1 MEKYYLEKLEY
12 NKILEKLQTF
22 CKTYLGKEEVK
33 KLQPYTKEEKVKEKL
48 KETDEAIN
56 MIYKTGNIAIS
67 EIADNT
73 DGINILKAEGVL
85 SAKKILEIVQVLK
98 VSETLKKYFQKEYIN
113 NQDFLTLS
121 ELFNNLYTNN
131 NIVEKI
137 SKSIIDEETIADEA
151 SPELHSIRKKKIKIT
166 GQIREKLNTIIHSSQ
181 YAKKIQENVIT
192 IRNNRYVIPV
202 KEEYKQDVKGFIHD
216 ISSTGSTVFIEPI
229 SVLEM
234 NNEINR
240 LKIEENQE
248 IEKIL
253 QEISQTLYPYIN
265 EIEKDIELIG
275 KIDFIFAKAEYAK
288 STKSNIPKISEKK
301 EIEIKNARHPLIEEE
316 KVVPISLT
324 LGKEFQTLLIT
335 GPNTG
340 GKTVT
345 LKTVGLLNAMASSG
359 LAIPAD
365 NTTSIHVFD
374 NIYADIGDDQSISDS
389 LSTFSSHMKNIVNI
403 LKNAT
408 ENSLVL
414 VDELGS
420 GTDPIEGAEL
430 AISILQELESRKI
443 LTIATTHYPELKKY
457 ALTTDGFENASV
469 AFNIETLTPTYKL
482 LVGVPGRSNAFEI
495 SQKLGL
501 DENIIKN
508 AKERINKN
516 EIHFEEILKNIY
528 DDKEE
533 IEKEK
538 EIIKAQLEEAN
549 KINEKAKTEYIQIEE
564 KKNKILEKAKH
575 EARNMLLEAKEEI
588 NEVMKNIENAKN
600 SKELN
605 NTRNKIND
613 KIKGISKNT
622 QGIEK
627 NTEQEEIKPEDIQ
640 INQEMYI
647 KSFGQNGIILSR
659 PSKNKEVMVQIGSMK
674 LNVPINQLQKIKE
687 KTKKSSTISYSSIAK
702 AKNAHTE
709 INIIGFT
716 VEEARQVV
724 EKFLDDSSLA
734 NLKTVRIVHGKGTG
748 KLRDGIHQIL
758 RKNPHVENF
767 RLGTYGEGEM
777 GVTIVELKN

>member
-265 EIEKDIELIG
+265 EIEKDIDLIG

-301 EIEIKNARHPLIEEE
+301 EIELKNARHPLIEEE

-659 PSKNKEVMVQIGSMK
+659 PSKNKEVVVQIGSMK

>member
-301 EIEIKNARHPLIEEE
+301 EIELKNARHPLIEEE

-457 ALTTDGFENASV
+457 ALTTDRFENASV

-549 KINEKAKTEYIQIEE
+549 KINEKAKTEYTQIEE
-564 KKNKILEKAKH
+564 KKNKILEKAKQ

-674 LNVPINQLQKIKE
+674 INVPINQLQKIKE

-758 RKNPHVENF
+758 RKNPHVESF

>member
-265 EIEKDIELIG
+265 EIEKDIDLIG

-301 EIEIKNARHPLIEEE
+301 EIELKNARHPLIEEE

>member
-33 KLQPYTKEEKVKEKL
+33 KLQPYTKEEEVKEKL

-113 NQDFLTLS
+113 NQDFLILS

-253 QEISQTLYPYIN
+253 QEISQTLYPYID

-301 EIEIKNARHPLIEEE
+301 EIELKNARHPLIEEE

-538 EIIKAQLEEAN
+538 EIIKTQLEEAN

-622 QGIEK
+622 RGIEK

>member
-265 EIEKDIELIG
+265 EIEKDIDLIG

-301 EIEIKNARHPLIEEE
+301 EIELKNARHPLIEEE

-622 QGIEK
+622 RGIEK

>member
-265 EIEKDIELIG
+265 EIEKDIDLIG

-301 EIEIKNARHPLIEEE
+301 EIELKNARHPLIEEE

-538 EIIKAQLEEAN
+538 EIIKTQLEEAN

-622 QGIEK
+622 RGIEK

>member
-265 EIEKDIELIG
+265 EIEKDIDLIG

-301 EIEIKNARHPLIEEE
+301 EIELKNARHPLIEEE

-758 RKNPHVENF
+758 RKNPHVESF

>member
-253 QEISQTLYPYIN
+253 QEISQTLYPYID

-301 EIEIKNARHPLIEEE
+301 EIELKNARHPLIEEE

-538 EIIKAQLEEAN
+538 EIIKTQLEEAN

-622 QGIEK
+622 RGIEK

>member
-1 MEKYYLEKLEY
+1 M
-12 NKILEKLQTF
+12 
-22 CKTYLGKEEVK
+22 
-33 KLQPYTKEEKVKEKL
+33 
-48 KETDEAIN
+48 
-56 MIYKTGNIAIS
+56 
-67 EIADNT
+67 
-73 DGINILKAEGVL
+73 
-85 SAKKILEIVQVLK
+85 
-98 VSETLKKYFQKEYIN
+98 
-113 NQDFLTLS
+113 
-121 ELFNNLYTNN
+121 
-131 NIVEKI
+131 
-137 SKSIIDEETIADEA
+137 
-151 SPELHSIRKKKIKIT
+151 
-166 GQIREKLNTIIHSSQ
+166 
-181 YAKKIQENVIT
+181 
-192 IRNNRYVIPV
+192 
-202 KEEYKQDVKGFIHD
+202 
-216 ISSTGSTVFIEPI
+216 
-229 SVLEM
+229 
-234 NNEINR
+234 
-240 LKIEENQE
+240 
-248 IEKIL
+248 
-253 QEISQTLYPYIN
+253 
-265 EIEKDIELIG
+265 
-275 KIDFIFAKAEYAK
+275 
-288 STKSNIPKISEKK
+288 
-301 EIEIKNARHPLIEEE
+301 
-316 KVVPISLT
+316 PISLT

-403 LKNAT
+403 LENAT

-549 KINEKAKTEYIQIEE
+549 KINVKAKTEYIQIEE

-674 LNVPINQLQKIKE
+674 INVPINQLQKIKE

>member
-301 EIEIKNARHPLIEEE
+301 EIELKNARHPLIEEE

-457 ALTTDGFENASV
+457 ALTADGFENASV

-549 KINEKAKTEYIQIEE
+549 KINEKAKTEYTQIEE
-564 KKNKILEKAKH
+564 KKNKILEKAKQ

-674 LNVPINQLQKIKE
+674 INVPINQLQKIKE

-758 RKNPHVENF
+758 RKNPHVESF

>member
-301 EIEIKNARHPLIEEE
+301 EIELKNARHPLIEEE

-549 KINEKAKTEYIQIEE
+549 KINEKAKTEYTQIEE
-564 KKNKILEKAKH
+564 KKNKILEKAKQ

-674 LNVPINQLQKIKE
+674 INVPINQLQKIKE

-758 RKNPHVENF
+758 RKNPHVESF

>member
-113 NQDFLTLS
+113 NQDFLILS

-253 QEISQTLYPYIN
+253 QEISQTLYPYID

-301 EIEIKNARHPLIEEE
+301 EIELKNARHPLIEEE

-538 EIIKAQLEEAN
+538 EIIKTQLEEAN

-622 QGIEK
+622 RGIEK

>member
-181 YAKKIQENVIT
+181 YTKKIQENVIT

-265 EIEKDIELIG
+265 EIEKDIDLIG

-301 EIEIKNARHPLIEEE
+301 EIELKNARHPLIEEE

-365 NTTSIHVFD
+365 NTTIIHVFD

-709 INIIGFT
+709 MNIIGFT

>member
-265 EIEKDIELIG
+265 EIEKDIDLIG

-301 EIEIKNARHPLIEEE
+301 EIELKNARHPLIEEE

-564 KKNKILEKAKH
+564 KKNKILEKAKQ

>member
-265 EIEKDIELIG
+265 EIEKDIDLIG

-301 EIEIKNARHPLIEEE
+301 EIELKNARHPLIEEE

-674 LNVPINQLQKIKE
+674 LNVPINQLQKIRE
-687 KTKKSSTISYSSIAK
+687 KTKKTSTISYSSIAK

-777 GVTIVELKN
+777 GVTIVELKS

>member
-265 EIEKDIELIG
+265 EIEKDIDLIG

-301 EIEIKNARHPLIEEE
+301 EIELKNARHPLIEEE

-365 NTTSIHVFD
+365 NTTSIHVFG

-403 LKNAT
+403 LENAT

-549 KINEKAKTEYIQIEE
+549 KINEKAKTEYTQIEE
-564 KKNKILEKAKH
+564 KKNKILEKAKQ

-674 LNVPINQLQKIKE
+674 INVPINQLQKIKE

-758 RKNPHVENF
+758 RKNPHVESF

-777 GVTIVELKN
+777 GVTIVELKS

>member
-33 KLQPYTKEEKVKEKL
+33 KLQPYTKEEEVKEKL

-113 NQDFLTLS
+113 NQDFLILS

-240 LKIEENQE
+240 LKIEESQE

-265 EIEKDIELIG
+265 EIEKDIDLIG

-288 STKSNIPKISEKK
+288 STKSNIPKISDKK
-301 EIEIKNARHPLIEEE
+301 EIELKNARHPLIEEE

-365 NTTSIHVFD
+365 NATSIHVFD

-389 LSTFSSHMKNIVNI
+389 LSTFSSHMKNIENI

-482 LVGVPGRSNAFEI
+482 LVGIPGRSNAFEI

-549 KINEKAKTEYIQIEE
+549 KINEKAKTEYTQIEE
-564 KKNKILEKAKH
+564 KKNKILEKAKQ
-575 EARNMLLEAKEEI
+575 EARNMLLETKEEI

-613 KIKGISKNT
+613 KIKEISKNT
-622 QGIEK
+622 QKIEK
-627 NTEQEEIKPEDIQ
+627 STEQEEIKPEDIQ

-674 LNVPINQLQKIKE
+674 INVPINQLQKIKE
-687 KTKKSSTISYSSIAK
+687 KTKKSSTISYSNIAK

-758 RKNPHVENF
+758 RKNPHVDNF

-777 GVTIVELKN
+777 GVTIVELKS